1 MTSNNMTHQNILSNK
16 LDRWITYGI
25 WIMIVLIYIPVPA
38 IPGTLIAFMLFILSL
53 YSMNNE
59 TRGLA
64 LMCFAAPVLGA
75 LFFVLHVHLT
85 AYFICLFLGLIF
97 LRNYIKSNLGVN
109 KELIPFGL
117 LIIIFLISY
126 LYGPQH
132 SYSNSKLI
140 YIISIGICSI
150 IYWNVYLQSPKLQL
164 LALAQFLCLI
174 SLLYVYIAFDFYPFK
189 HPMHIFDLNFFRGS
203 FSLIRKSTATVLTYH
218 SVGIPA
224 MMGLALIFSS
234 FKLSELRRKKIIIVM
249 LPLIILLLIAQARQA
264 IFGTFIILFI
274 RLIIDTSI
282 SFNRKIG
289 FSVILAFTSLF
300 IITNLRSDYMESAM
314 NATTFSKSLNRNYD
328 DAFKILE
335 TDFILG
341 KGLGGFS
348 TNGVR
353 AYPHNLFL
361 ELLCELGMV
370 GTLLIIVLIFVP
382 LLVKPNR
389 FQLMT
394 KSNFYALPL
403 IVAIFIR
410 SMMSSDL
417 IDSITLITAIIVI
430 SNTQTNKLCQQSLS
444 I

>member
-1 MTSNNMTHQNILSNK
+1 MKKVWSMYFS
-16 LDRWITYGI
+16 
-25 WIMIVLIYIPVPA
+25 
-38 IPGTLIAFMLFILSL
+38 GTGTTEKVVKRIG
-53 YSMNNE
+53 N
-59 TRGLA
+59 T
-64 LMCFAAPVLGA
+64 LGE
-75 LFFVLHVHLT
+75 
-85 AYFICLFLGLIF
+85 
-97 LRNYIKSNLGVN
+97 KLGVERGN
-109 KELIPFGL
+109 INFTPKASREKE
-117 LIIIFLISY
+117 Y
-126 LYGPQH
+126 
-132 SYSNSKLI
+132 
-140 YIISIGICSI
+140 
-150 IYWNVYLQSPKLQL
+150 
-164 LALAQFLCLI
+164 
-174 SLLYVYIAFDFYPFK
+174 
-189 HPMHIFDLNFFRGS
+189 
-203 FSLIRKSTATVLTYH
+203 
-218 SVGIPA
+218 
-224 MMGLALIFSS
+224 
-234 FKLSELRRKKIIIVM
+234 
-249 LPLIILLLIAQARQA
+249 
-264 IFGTFIILFI
+264 
-274 RLIIDTSI
+274 
-282 SFNRKIG
+282 
-289 FSVILAFTSLF
+289 
-300 IITNLRSDYMESAM
+300 
-314 NATTFSKSLNRNYD
+314 TFSKEEIVVLGVPVIAGRVPNLLLNFLDTIRGEGALAVPIVLFGNRNYD

-348 TNGVR
+348 TNGAR